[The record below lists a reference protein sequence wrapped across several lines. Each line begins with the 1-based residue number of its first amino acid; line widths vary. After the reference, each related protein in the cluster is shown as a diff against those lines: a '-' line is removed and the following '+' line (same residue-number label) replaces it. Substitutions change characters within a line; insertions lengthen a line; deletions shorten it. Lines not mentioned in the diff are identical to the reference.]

1 MKKTLKENILGNEK
15 TLWEKALFVFDSS
28 ALLNFYGYS
37 EKTRQEIFDDVFKK
51 LADRLWMTNQ
61 TEYEYLKNRERL
73 LLSPKSLYDD
83 LLATYFD
90 SKPFGVFKNQF
101 NQLISRTKED
111 TKHPHFEK
119 GYFQDFQTKLE
130 QFDLEL
136 QVFTKE
142 LKEKIEKKKS
152 EIDFIQKN
160 DSLNTAIYKYFQI
173 TEGYDFKKLVE
184 IAKDGEFRYKNQI
197 PPGYE
202 DEKKVG
208 LAAYGDLV
216 IWNQILALAKE
227 KILPV
232 ILIID
237 DLKIDWCY
245 QNKEDKNIAD
255 SPREELIKEFQDYC
269 GNDFW
274 LYSSTQFLQKSTEYL
289 ATTIGD
295 ELIQEVNE
303 SNQFVGRPY
312 LEADLI
318 WNGSGRRNMG
328 YSDKNPIEMHEGQPV
343 MVVGNAPIIYWELKW
358 NFNLVIYNNS
368 RYPAYNV
375 KVESIG
381 SIHFSQLESLSK
393 VNNLPPLKKTELYA
407 KYQDVVEGDHTV
419 ADAII
424 NSRIPDKFNN
434 LILKLT
440 YYDEMR
446 TLYTTFVRFS
456 NNEISNTE
464 K

>member
-1 MKKTLKENILGNEK
+1 
-15 TLWEKALFVFDSS
+15 
-28 ALLNFYGYS
+28 
-37 EKTRQEIFDDVFKK
+37 
-51 LADRLWMTNQ
+51 
-61 TEYEYLKNRERL
+61 
-73 LLSPKSLYDD
+73 
-83 LLATYFD
+83 
-90 SKPFGVFKNQF
+90 
-101 NQLISRTKED
+101 
-111 TKHPHFEK
+111 
-119 GYFQDFQTKLE
+119 
-130 QFDLEL
+130 
-136 QVFTKE
+136 
-142 LKEKIEKKKS
+142 
-152 EIDFIQKN
+152 
-160 DSLNTAIYKYFQI
+160 
-173 TEGYDFKKLVE
+173 
-184 IAKDGEFRYKNQI
+184 
-197 PPGYE
+197 
-202 DEKKVG
+202 
-208 LAAYGDLV
+208 
-216 IWNQILALAKE
+216 
-227 KILPV
+227 
-232 ILIID
+232 
-237 DLKIDWCY
+237 
-245 QNKEDKNIAD
+245 
-255 SPREELIKEFQDYC
+255 
-269 GNDFW
+269 
-274 LYSSTQFLQKSTEYL
+274 
-289 ATTIGD
+289 
-295 ELIQEVNE
+295 
-303 SNQFVGRPY
+303 
-312 LEADLI
+312 
-318 WNGSGRRNMG
+318 MG

>member
-255 SPREELIKEFQDYC
+255 SPREELIKEFQD
-269 GNDFW
+269 
-274 LYSSTQFLQKSTEYL
+274 
-289 ATTIGD
+289 
-295 ELIQEVNE
+295 
-303 SNQFVGRPY
+303 
-312 LEADLI
+312 
-318 WNGSGRRNMG
+318 
-328 YSDKNPIEMHEGQPV
+328 
-343 MVVGNAPIIYWELKW
+343 
-358 NFNLVIYNNS
+358 
-368 RYPAYNV
+368 
-375 KVESIG
+375 
-381 SIHFSQLESLSK
+381 
-393 VNNLPPLKKTELYA
+393 
-407 KYQDVVEGDHTV
+407 
-419 ADAII
+419 
-424 NSRIPDKFNN
+424 
-434 LILKLT
+434 
-440 YYDEMR
+440 
-446 TLYTTFVRFS
+446 
-456 NNEISNTE
+456 
-464 K
+464 